1 MAPNHG
7 KLHWGLFLWKTR
19 SRAWL
24 DNFLWYHWECPAVW
38 LSRSSDGRCFL
49 WDICEFMIYFF
60 FLIWATVLL
69 PSSSLG
75 YQPAVNSRKQ
85 RWQGRDPDF
94 VCDVFWRKSRD
105 PVGFFL
111 LWADS
116 WWLEQHCV
124 VETDWRE
131 IMEMYALGW
140 RGENIGFT
148 ALRGL
153 AANSAALLHYIDVRW
168 KRPTG

>member
-1 MAPNHG
+1 MPPIHG
-7 KLHWGLFLWKTR
+7 RLQWDLFLWKRR

-24 DNFLWYHWECPAVW
+24 GKFLWYHWECSPVW
-38 LSRSSDGRCFL
+38 LSCCQTENAFYGISVIIWF
-49 WDICEFMIYFF
+49 FF

-85 RWQGRDPDF
+85 MWQGRGLDF
-94 VCDVFWRKSRD
+94 VCDVFWRKNRE
-105 PVGFFL
+105 PVGFCL

-124 VETDWRE
+124 VETGWRE
-131 IMEMYALGW
+131 TMEIYALGW
-140 RGENIGFT
+140 RGENCGFT
-148 ALRGL
+148 ALRSL
-153 AANSAALLHYIDVRW
+153 AANSAALVHFI
-168 KRPTG
+168 